1 MLLYYYAGNKQSDQ
15 AKKIAMDT
23 PDEPNAGLDKDTKT
37 RLIDVLSSLDLSY
50 ILLSHENNFLY
61 ELTNSIY
68 TMENGKII
76 PDKKH
81 IDIIILISCTD

>member
-1 MLLYYYAGNKQSDQ
+1 
-15 AKKIAMDT
+15 MDT